1 MWSVTHT
8 TLSADTQMR
17 AAVLIEP
24 GRIEMAWRPV
34 PTPAAGDVLVR
45 VSSVGVCGSDTHYY
59 RHGRVGGFVVEAPLV
74 LGHEAAGTI
83 VGVGES
89 VDPSRVG
96 QRVSIEPQRPDPDSE
111 ETRAGHYNLCPHM
124 RFFATP
130 PVDGALCDYVTIG
143 AEFAHPVPDS
153 MSDDAAALCEPLS
166 VGIAAIRKAE
176 LDGRSRVLIAGAGPI
191 GIVMAQLARAYGA
204 TEIVV
209 SDPDLTRRDRAMAF
223 GATSAIDPTAESTAD
238 LIIDSSS
245 SRPGLFDAFIDASGA
260 AAAVAD
266 GIRAVRPAG
275 RVVLVGSGAESMEL
289 PTQLI
294 QNRELV
300 LTGVFRYAN
309 TWPTAIALVESG
321 RVDLDAMVTAHFPLE
336 KAAEALDSDR
346 IAGSVKSVVTVS

>member
-1 MWSVTHT
+1 
-8 TLSADTQMR
+8 MR
-17 AAVLIEP
+17 AAVLVEQ
-24 GRIEMAWRPV
+24 GRIEMEQRPA
-34 PTPAAGDVLVR
+34 PTPDPGDVLIR

-59 RHGRVGGFVVEAPLV
+59 RHGRVGGFVVEKPLV

-83 VGVGES
+83 VGVGDS
-89 VDPSRVG
+89 VDPSRIG
-96 QRVSIEPQRPDPDSE
+96 QRVSIEPQRPDPDSD
-111 ETRAGHYNLCPHM
+111 ETRRGHYNLCPHM
-124 RFFATP
+124 QFFATP
-130 PVDGALCDYVTIG
+130 PVDGALCEYVTIG

-191 GIVMAQLARAYGA
+191 GIVLTQLARAYGA

-209 SDPDLTRRDRAMAF
+209 SDPEPTRRDRALTF
-223 GATSAIDPTAESTAD
+223 GATTTVDPTAGSNDD
-238 LIIDSSS
+238 LAV
-245 SRPGLFDAFIDASGA
+245 DAFIDASGA
-260 AAAVAD
+260 AAAVAA
-266 GIRAVRPAG
+266 GIPAVRPAG
-275 RVVLVGSGAESMEL
+275 RIVLVGSGAESMEL

-321 RVDLDAMVTAHFPLE
+321 RVDLDAMVTARFPLE

-346 IAGSVKSVVTVS
+346 IPGSVKSVVTVS